1 MNSTVRIHHW
11 NGSAYLHA
19 THTSKSENLTH
30 WSCGT
35 IPILSGVT
43 ERGVFG
49 EMGLE

>member
-1 MNSTVRIHHW
+1 MNSTVRIHRWMALVHLMMYKKHIIP
-11 NGSAYLHA
+11 NQ
-19 THTSKSENLTH
+19 TH

-49 EMGLE
+49 EIGLG